1 MQNIWV
7 VEYGDTYE
15 GAYKSW
21 YFSKKPNHSKIIEVM
36 GPNYPDSKF
45 ILKNVQTANVIYERY
60 SDSKGHVYIS
70 LEEVKLL

>member
-7 VEYGDTYE
+7 VEYGDKYE
-15 GAYKSW
+15 SQYRW

-36 GPNYPDSKF
+36 GSNYPDSKF
-45 ILKNVQTANVIYERY
+45 ILKNVQTANAIYERY
-60 SDSKGHVYIS
+60 GDSKGHMYIS